1 MQCCFCD
8 KPVASIEEA
17 IDLGW
22 CPDFWNE
29 DLQYQGPVCPECQ
42 CEHLETDED
51 GEFEL
56 KTGHSLPPFV
66 VRQCH
71 APLKSSP
78 FDIKCMFCGTKVDNI
93 EPFCPACKQE
103 HFMRNEDGE
112 EVLKPGHEMPPSW
125 PLSILNDP
133 PILDPLEIRPGVR
146 PKFELGQIV
155 ATSEALDAITDAKQ
169 MPDFFLEKH
178 VQGDWGEVGTE
189 DKLANDQA
197 VTSGERI
204 LSAYRTLLNKS
215 IWIITDATDEDGNRA
230 ATTITL
236 PGE

>member
-17 IDLGW
+17 VDLGW

-71 APLKSSP
+71 APLESSP

-112 EVLKPGHEMPPSW
+112 EVLKPGHEMPPSF
-125 PLSILNDP
+125 PLSILKRSAHTRSVGNP
-133 PILDPLEIRPGVR
+133 VPAFARSLNWGKSSQR
-146 PKFELGQIV
+146 PKPL
-155 ATSEALDAITDAKQ
+155 
-169 MPDFFLEKH
+169 MPLSTRSKCLIFSWKNTFR
-178 VQGDWGEVGTE
+178 GI
-189 DKLANDQA
+189 
-197 VTSGERI
+197 GERSV
-204 LSAYRTLLNKS
+204 LKTSWQMTKPLPAVSGFCRFTGHCS
-215 IWIITDATDEDGNRA
+215 IPASGSSRKQKTMTATGQRRQ
-230 ATTITL
+230 
-236 PGE
+236 